1 MVHAPG
7 DSGTIVLVYSIV
19 KDYTTIKW
27 KISRR
32 RGRICDNSF
41 FLFLAAEK
49 NSFQRI
55 SFEKFPSETI
65 LACLEKVADFKKL
78 L

>member
-1 MVHAPG
+1 MVTNTLKSFMVHAPG

-49 NSFQRI
+49 
-55 SFEKFPSETI
+55 
-65 LACLEKVADFKKL
+65 KL
-78 L
+78 FSAHFI